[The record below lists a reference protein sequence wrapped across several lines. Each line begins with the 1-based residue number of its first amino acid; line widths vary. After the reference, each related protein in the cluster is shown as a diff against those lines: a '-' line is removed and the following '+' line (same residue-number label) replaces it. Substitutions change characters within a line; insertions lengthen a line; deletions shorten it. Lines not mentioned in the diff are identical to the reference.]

1 MYHSAGG
8 MFSSTCHQTHLLVNK
23 RLNFNWLIPEGVRRV
38 RGRGSEGE
46 ERERSEG
53 MRRVRGRGEE
63 RERGEGTRR
72 VRGRGEGE
80 G

>member
-38 RGRGSEGE
+38 RGRGGEGE
-46 ERERSEG
+46 ERGEG